1 MHILLTGLDHKT
13 APLELRERVAFTAD
27 QLADALPRLGG
38 AVGEAVILSTCN
50 RTEVYTT
57 ADEPEEASALVRRF
71 VADYH
76 GLDGAAPVD
85 GFRDLVDADAVRH
98 LFRVA
103 GGLDSMIVGESQVL
117 GQVRQALTASANAG
131 TLSAPLSRVF
141 HRAIRG
147 GRRVREETGVGRN
160 ALSVSFAAVRL
171 ARSVLGDLSASRVL
185 LIGAGEAGKLV
196 AEALLKTGVG
206 DLAVTNRTARRAEGL
221 AAKLGGRAAPFD
233 GLDAAVAD
241 ADIVI
246 AATEAPRPPADGGRG
261 ARCQPGARARDVHVR
276 PRGAEEHRSRRAASI
291 DGVSLYNIDDLAAV
305 AEENLRERRKAAAAA
320 EAVVEEEV
328 ARFVEWWSALDALPL
343 VMELRER
350 AEGTRRRE
358 LARALE
364 RLHGL
369 SDADAEVIDDL
380 TRAIVNKL
388 LHAPTVSLK
397 QHADEET
404 LRAAREL
411 FGLRG
416 DSE

>member
-27 QLADALPRLGG
+27 QLSDALPRLGG
-38 AVGEAVILSTCN
+38 SVGEAVIVSTCN

-76 GLDGAAPVD
+76 GLDGAAPVE
-85 GFRDLVDADAVRH
+85 GFRDLVDADAVGH

-103 GGLDSMIVGESQVL
+103 GGLDSMIVGESQIL
-117 GQVRQALTASANAG
+117 GQVRQALAASSAAG
-131 TLSAPLSRVF
+131 TLSAPLSRLF
-141 HRAIRG
+141 HRAIRA

-171 ARSVLGDLSASRVL
+171 AQTVLGDLSGARVL

-196 AEALLKTGVG
+196 AEALRKTGVG
-206 DLAVTNRTARRAEGL
+206 EIAVTNRTARRASAL
-221 AAKLGGRAAPFD
+221 ADELGGRAVPF
-233 GLDAAVAD
+233 GRLDAAVAD
-241 ADIVI
+241 ADIVV
-246 AATEAPRPPADGGRG
+246 AATEAPGHLLTAETVRAANRERDRG
-261 ARCQPGARARDVHVR
+261 TFMFDLAV
-276 PRGAEEHRSRRAASI
+276 PRNIDPEAASI
-291 DGVSLYNIDDLAAV
+291 DGVSLYNIDDLGAV
-305 AEENLRERRKAAAAA
+305 AEDNLRERRKAAAAA
-320 EAVVEEEV
+320 EAVVEDEV
-328 ARFVEWWSALDALPL
+328 AQFVQWWSTLDALPL

-350 AEGTRRRE
+350 AEGTRLRE

-364 RLHGL
+364 RLEGV
-369 SDADAEVIDDL
+369 SEADASVIDDL

-397 QHADEET
+397 QRADEET

-416 DSE
+416 DGD

>member
-13 APLELRERVAFTAD
+13 ASLELRERVAFTAY
-27 QLADALPRLGG
+27 QLSDALPRLGVI
-38 AVGEAVILSTCN
+38 VGEAVVVSTCN

-76 GLDGAAPVD
+76 GLVGASPAE

-103 GGLDSMIVGESQVL
+103 GGLDSMIVGESQIL
-117 GQVRQALTASANAG
+117 GQVRSALAAASAAG
-131 TLSAPLSRVF
+131 TLSAPLSRLF
-141 HRAIRG
+141 HRAIRA

-171 ARSVLGDLSASRVL
+171 AQTVLGDLSGSRVL

-196 AEALLKTGVG
+196 AEALRKTGVG
-206 DLAVTNRTARRAEGL
+206 ELTVTNRTARRASAL
-221 AAKLGGRAAPFD
+221 ADELGGRAVPFD
-233 GLDAAVAD
+233 RLDVAVAD
-241 ADIVI
+241 ADIVV
-246 AATEAPRPPADGGRG
+246 AATEAPDHLLTAETVRAANRDRDRG
-261 ARCQPGARARDVHVR
+261 TFMFDLAV
-276 PRGAEEHRSRRAASI
+276 PRNIDPQAASI

-305 AEENLRERRKAAAAA
+305 AQDNLRERRKAAAAA
-320 EAVVEEEV
+320 EAVVDDEV
-328 ARFVEWWSALDALPL
+328 AQFVQWWSTLDALPL

-350 AEGTRRRE
+350 AEEMRRRE
-358 LARALE
+358 MGRALE
-364 RLHGL
+364 RLDGV
-369 SDADAEVIDDL
+369 SEADASVIDDL

-397 QHADEET
+397 QRADEET

-416 DSE
+416 GGE

>member
-1 MHILLTGLDHKT
+1 MHILLTGLDHTT
-13 APLELRERVAFTAD
+13 ATLEMRERVAFTAD
-27 QLADALPRLGG
+27 RLSDALPCLGG

-76 GLDGAAPVD
+76 GLDNAASAD

-103 GGLDSMIVGESQVL
+103 GGLDSMIVGESQIL
-117 GQVRQALTASANAG
+117 GQVREALAAASAAG

-141 HRAIRG
+141 HRAIRA

-185 LIGAGEAGKLV
+185 LVGAGEAGKLV
-196 AEALLKTGVG
+196 AEALRKTGVG
-206 DLAVTNRTARRAEGL
+206 DVAVTNRTPRRAEDL
-221 AAKLGGRAAPFD
+221 ARDLGGRAVPFD
-233 GLDAAVAD
+233 RLDAAVAD
-241 ADIVI
+241 ADIVV
-246 AATEAPRPPADGGRG
+246 AATEAPHHLLTADTVRAAIGDGGRQMFMFDL
-261 ARCQPGARARDVHVR
+261 AV
-276 PRGAEEHRSRRAASI
+276 PRNIDPDAASI
-291 DGVSLYNIDDLAAV
+291 DGVSLYNVDDLAAV

-320 EAVVEEEV
+320 EAVVDEEV

-364 RLHGL
+364 RLDGI
-369 SDADAEVIDDL
+369 SEADAEVIDDL

-397 QHADEET
+397 QRADEET
-404 LRAAREL
+404 LRAARDL

-416 DSE
+416 DV

>member
-13 APLELRERVAFTAD
+13 ASLELRERVAFTAD
-27 QLADALPRLGG
+27 QLSDALPRLGG
-38 AVGEAVILSTCN
+38 IVGEAVVVSTCN

-57 ADEPEEASALVRRF
+57 ADEPDAAASLVRGF

-76 GLDGAAPVD
+76 GLDDDAPAE

-103 GGLDSMIVGESQVL
+103 GGLDSMIVGESQIL
-117 GQVRQALTASANAG
+117 GQVRSALAAASAAG
-131 TLSAPLSRVF
+131 TLSAPLSRLF
-141 HRAIRG
+141 HRAIRA

-171 ARSVLGDLSASRVL
+171 AQTVLGDLSGSRVL

-196 AEALLKTGVG
+196 AEALRKTGVG
-206 DLAVTNRTARRAEGL
+206 ELTVTNRTARRASAL
-221 AAKLGGRAAPFD
+221 ADELGGRAVPFD
-233 GLDAAVAD
+233 RLDAAVAD
-241 ADIVI
+241 ADIVV
-246 AATEAPRPPADGGRG
+246 AATEAPDLLLSAETVRAANRDRGRKMFMFDL
-261 ARCQPGARARDVHVR
+261 AV
-276 PRGAEEHRSRRAASI
+276 PRNIDPEAASI

-305 AEENLRERRKAAAAA
+305 AQDNLRERRKAAAAA
-320 EAVVEEEV
+320 EAVVDDEV
-328 ARFVEWWSALDALPL
+328 AQFVQWWSTLDALPL

-350 AEGTRRRE
+350 AEEMRRRE
-358 LARALE
+358 MGRALE
-364 RLHGL
+364 RLDGV
-369 SDADAEVIDDL
+369 SEADASVIDDL

-397 QHADEET
+397 QRADEET

-416 DSE
+416 ESE

>member
-1 MHILLTGLDHKT
+1 MHILLTGLDHRT

-27 QLADALPRLGG
+27 RLSDALPCLGG

-76 GLDGAAPVD
+76 GLDNAASAD

-103 GGLDSMIVGESQVL
+103 GGLDSMIVGESQIL
-117 GQVRQALTASANAG
+117 GQVREALAAASAAG

-141 HRAIRG
+141 HRAIRA

-171 ARSVLGDLSASRVL
+171 ARSVLGDLYGSRVL
-185 LIGAGEAGKLV
+185 LVGAGEAGKLV
-196 AEALLKTGVG
+196 AGALRKTGVG
-206 DLAVTNRTARRAEGL
+206 DLAVANRTARRAEDL
-221 AAKLGGRAAPFD
+221 ARDLGGRAIPFD
-233 GLDAAVAD
+233 RLEAAVAD

-246 AATEAPRPPADGGRG
+246 AATEAPGHLLTADTVRAAVRDGGRRMFMFDL
-261 ARCQPGARARDVHVR
+261 AV
-276 PRGAEEHRSRRAASI
+276 PRNIDPDAASV
-291 DGVSLYNIDDLAAV
+291 DGVSLYNVDDLAAV
-305 AEENLRERRKAAAAA
+305 AEENLRQRRNAAAAA
-320 EAVVEEEV
+320 EAVVDEEV

-358 LARALE
+358 MARALE
-364 RLHGL
+364 RLDGL
-369 SDADAEVIDDL
+369 SEADAEVIDDL

-397 QHADEET
+397 QRADEET

-416 DSE
+416 DV

>member
-13 APLELRERVAFTAD
+13 ASLELRERVAFTAY
-27 QLADALPRLGG
+27 QLSDALPRLGVI
-38 AVGEAVILSTCN
+38 VGEAVVVSTCN

-76 GLDGAAPVD
+76 GLDGATPAE

-103 GGLDSMIVGESQVL
+103 GGLDSMIVGESQIL
-117 GQVRQALTASANAG
+117 GQVRSALAAASAAG
-131 TLSAPLSRVF
+131 TLSAPLSRLF
-141 HRAIRG
+141 HRAIRA

-171 ARSVLGDLSASRVL
+171 AQTVLGDLSGSRVL

-196 AEALLKTGVG
+196 AEALRKTGVG
-206 DLAVTNRTARRAEGL
+206 ELTVTNRTARRASAL
-221 AAKLGGRAAPFD
+221 ADELGGRAVPFD
-233 GLDAAVAD
+233 RLDAAVAD
-241 ADIVI
+241 ADIVV
-246 AATEAPRPPADGGRG
+246 AATEAPGHLLSAETVRAANRDRDRG
-261 ARCQPGARARDVHVR
+261 TFMFDLAV
-276 PRGAEEHRSRRAASI
+276 PRNIDPQAASI

-305 AEENLRERRKAAAAA
+305 AQDNLRERRKAAAAA
-320 EAVVEEEV
+320 EAVVEDEV
-328 ARFVEWWSALDALPL
+328 AQFVQWWSTLDALPL

-350 AEGTRRRE
+350 AEEMRRRE
-358 LARALE
+358 MGRALE
-364 RLHGL
+364 RLDGV
-369 SDADAEVIDDL
+369 SEADASVIDDL

-397 QHADEET
+397 QRADEET

-416 DSE
+416 GGE

>member
-13 APLELRERVAFTAD
+13 ASLELRERVAFTAY
-27 QLADALPRLGG
+27 QLSDALPRLGG
-38 AVGEAVILSTCN
+38 IIGEAVVVSTCN

-57 ADEPEEASALVRRF
+57 ADEPDAAASLVRGF

-76 GLDGAAPVD
+76 GLDAAAPAE

-103 GGLDSMIVGESQVL
+103 GGLDSMIVGESQIL
-117 GQVRQALTASANAG
+117 GQVRSALAAASAAG
-131 TLSAPLSRVF
+131 TLSAPLSRLF
-141 HRAIRG
+141 HRAIRA

-171 ARSVLGDLSASRVL
+171 AQTVLGDLTGSRVL

-196 AEALLKTGVG
+196 AEALRKTGVG
-206 DLAVTNRTARRAEGL
+206 ELAVTNRTARRASAL
-221 AAKLGGRAAPFD
+221 ADELGGRAVPFER
-233 GLDAAVAD
+233 LDAAVAD
-241 ADIVI
+241 ADIVV
-246 AATEAPRPPADGGRG
+246 AATEAPGHLLSAETV
-261 ARCQPGARARDVHVR
+261 RAAKRDRDRKMFMFDLAV
-276 PRGAEEHRSRRAASI
+276 PRNIDPESASI

-305 AEENLRERRKAAAAA
+305 AKENLRERGKAAAAA
-320 EAVVEEEV
+320 EAVVEDEV
-328 ARFVEWWSALDALPL
+328 AQFVQWWSTLDALPL

-350 AEGTRRRE
+350 AEEMRRRE
-358 LARALE
+358 MGRALE
-364 RLHGL
+364 RLDGV
-369 SDADAEVIDDL
+369 SEADASVIDDL

-397 QHADEET
+397 QRADEET

-416 DSE
+416 DGE